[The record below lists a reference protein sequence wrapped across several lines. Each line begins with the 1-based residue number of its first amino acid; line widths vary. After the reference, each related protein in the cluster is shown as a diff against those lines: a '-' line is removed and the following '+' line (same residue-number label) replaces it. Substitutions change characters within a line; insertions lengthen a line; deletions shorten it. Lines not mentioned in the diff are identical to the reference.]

1 MILHRTHFKR
11 ARPWASG
18 AGRNNA
24 NYEQQSFYQLN
35 KLCQQYTRTS
45 GQFIG
50 LRLPN
55 ISMSALRS
63 SRLICGVSRRFWP
76 DV

>member
-24 NYEQQSFYQLN
+24 KYEQQSFYQLN
-35 KLCQQYTRTS
+35 NVYQHTQELPVIS
-45 GQFIG
+45 FV
-50 LRLPN
+50 RL
-55 ISMSALRS
+55 A
-63 SRLICGVSRRFWP
+63 
-76 DV
+76 

>member
-24 NYEQQSFYQLN
+24 NYEQQSF
-35 KLCQQYTRTS
+35 
-45 GQFIG
+45 
-50 LRLPN
+50 
-55 ISMSALRS
+55 
-63 SRLICGVSRRFWP
+63 
-76 DV
+76 

>member
-35 KLCQQYTRTS
+35 KLYQHAQ
-45 GQFIG
+45 
-50 LRLPN
+50 
-55 ISMSALRS
+55 
-63 SRLICGVSRRFWP
+63 RLIASSFVDSFEHFTKRCPSSK
-76 DV
+76 